1 MMESFKL
8 LSPRIHGCCLLL
20 VCLPIIVPPL
30 ATSQTKTATA
40 KHATVKTSAPHS
52 WAVRLQPAQLV
63 NGSPVVI
70 EVAPPG
76 RLTALSG
83 KWLEHDLLFS
93 YDAATKAWYGI
104 AGVSLETR
112 PGVYALEL
120 KGTTSRS
127 AEITFSQKITV
138 RAAKYPSIGV
148 TVAKRFTEPSK
159 EQLERI
165 QQDKTVK
172 HDVFQHTDPER
183 EWSGAFRSPVE
194 VRVSDVFGTRRTFN
208 GKVQSMHQ
216 GLDYAA
222 PTGTPVAAA
231 NAGTV
236 LLAGPLYFEGNCVVL
251 DHGQGLL
258 TLYLHLS
265 ENSVKQG
272 ERVARGQQIGLS
284 GGTGRATG
292 PHLHLAVRWQGVYL
306 DPATLLTLKL
316 P

>member
-1 MMESFKL
+1 MESSR
-8 LSPRIHGCCLLL
+8 LSSSAIYRCCLLL
-20 VCLPIIVPPL
+20 AFGTLAVPPI
-30 ATSQTKTATA
+30 AIGKSGTATA
-40 KHATVKTSAPHS
+40 KVVGTHS
-52 WAVRLQPAQLV
+52 WAIRRQPSQLV
-63 NGSPVVI
+63 NGTPVVI
-70 EVAPPG
+70 EVAPPV
-76 RLTALSG
+76 RLTALSA
-83 KWLEHDLLFS
+83 KWLEHEVLFS

-112 PGVYALEL
+112 PGLYPLEL
-120 KGTTSRS
+120 SGITSRS
-127 AEITFSQKITV
+127 AEITFSQSIRV
-138 RAAKYPSIGV
+138 QAAKYPSIAV
-148 TVAKRFTEPSK
+148 TVAKQYTEPSK

-165 QQDKTVK
+165 HQDKTVK
-172 HDVFQHTDPER
+172 QDVFQHTDPER
-183 EWSGAFRSPVE
+183 EWSGKFRPPVDGS
-194 VRVSDVFGTRRTFN
+194 VSDVFGTRRTFN

-216 GLDYAA
+216 GLDYAV
-222 PTGTPVAAA
+222 PTGTPVSAV

-265 ENSVKQG
+265 EIKAKQG
-272 ERVARGQQIGLS
+272 ERVVRGQEIGVS

-306 DPATLLTLKL
+306 NPATLLTLKL